1 MLTDSRDTLCLRD
14 RPDESEDR
22 LRRRGRFTA
31 LLLLVRVCLDVPR
44 RLINS
49 IVLFVS
55 QFVIYSVLLS
65 FIFYSILCH
74 IAGFQLY
81 VMLIEVFEAEK
92 SRLRWYYLVAYGAPL
107 LVVAISCIIDPL
119 SYGTDRYC
127 WLRADN
133 YFIFSFVGPVILV
146 ILVIS

>member
-1 MLTDSRDTLCLRD
+1 
-14 RPDESEDR
+14 
-22 LRRRGRFTA
+22 
-31 LLLLVRVCLDVPR
+31 
-44 RLINS
+44 LIS
-49 IVLFVS
+49 HV
-55 QFVIYSVLLS
+55 
-65 FIFYSILCH
+65 
-74 IAGFQLY
+74 AGFQLY

-146 ILVIS
+146 ILVIDPIRYLLSKQSTRKTSLCSWQYKILVIIYFIYFDFSFSTL